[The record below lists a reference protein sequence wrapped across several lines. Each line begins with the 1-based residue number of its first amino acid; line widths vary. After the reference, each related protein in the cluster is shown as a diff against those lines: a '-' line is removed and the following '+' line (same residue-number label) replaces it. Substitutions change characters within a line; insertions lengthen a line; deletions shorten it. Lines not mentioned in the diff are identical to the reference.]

1 MQIQANPWNFG
12 PGDQAIATPIASI
25 ANQNR
30 SALVTTSA
38 AHNLQVNSII
48 SLQGLVTVPQYK
60 GGYTVLSVPS
70 PTTFLIEKDYEL
82 IGLPNSGAEGTVFT
96 AVYLAMI
103 RAEQILW
110 YCTSLNASLLL
121 TDVAGHQVYSAAI
134 GNIAPTGPFTYG
146 KLFWISGLVINT
158 FAGTAL
164 TPIDPASL
172 LQITIN

>member
-12 PGDQAIATPIASI
+12 PGDQAVSTPISSI
-25 ANQNR
+25 TNQGR

-38 AHNLQVNSII
+38 AHNLQPGSII
-48 SLQGLVTVPQYK
+48 SLQQLVTVPQYK
-60 GGYTVLSVPS
+60 GGYEVLSVPS
-70 PTTFLIEKDYEL
+70 PTTFLIQREFKFL
-82 IGLPNSGAEGTVFT
+82 GLPNSGAEGNVLT

-110 YCTSLNASLLL
+110 YCPSLNANLLL
-121 TDVAGHQVYSAAI
+121 TDVAGNQVYSAAI
-134 GNIAPTGPFTYG
+134 GSVAPNGPFTYG

-158 FAGTAL
+158 FSGGQF
-164 TPIDPASL
+164 TPIDPTSL